1 MNQVIRTYY
10 AGAEVNGYRFV
21 KPGAADNA
29 VLQAAANS
37 DGIIGVSGSLVAAA
51 AQPIDIAH
59 TGLAKLLLGG
69 TVTRGDKLTSDANG
83 KGVELSDTILASA
96 AAHCGA
102 IALQSGVVGDIIDVL
117 VVQQRVSKT
126 SAIIASVAEI
136 GVLIGAPMDAG
147 IVVEAEETNAV
158 AVAIQLKD
166 ADGDDLAIRG
176 NILAYFSDDANGD
189 SLAATAPS
197 SGMAVGAD
205 GVAIELVTKKV
216 YRLTSEVDGDIDL
229 VVTND
234 TADTFYLVLVMP
246 NGKLIVSD
254 AITFTAG

>member
-10 AGAEVNGYRFV
+10 AGAEINACRFV
-21 KPGAADNA
+21 KPGSADNA
-29 VLQAAANS
+29 VIQAAANT
-37 DGIIGVSGSLVAAA
+37 DGIIGVSGSLVAAL
-51 AQPIDIAH
+51 AQPVDIAH

-136 GVLIGAPMDAG
+136 GVLIGAPMDAT
-147 IVVEAEETNAV
+147 IVVGADAGTTV
-158 AVAIQLKD
+158 AVTIQLKD
-166 ADGDDLAIRG
+166 ADGDDLAVRG
-176 NILAYFSDDANGD
+176 SVFAYLSDDANGD
-189 SLAATAPS
+189 SLIATDV
-197 SGMAVGAD
+197 SGT
-205 GVAIELVTKKV
+205 VAIGTDGLAIPLIAKKSF
-216 YRLTSEVDGDIDL
+216 RLTSESDGDIDL
-229 VVTND
+229 VITEAGAK
-234 TADTFYLVLVMP
+234 TCYLVLVMP

-254 AITFTAG
+254 AITFTT